1 MLKLMQK
8 FFLHKLERCL
18 FITFEVSI
26 LFLRFPGS
34 VFKFP
39 SPCSNLCMC
48 LFCDTF
54 KAIEKNNEANEIY
67 VQQRALK
74 NNQVNIAKLTCQK

>member
-1 MLKLMQK
+1 
-8 FFLHKLERCL
+8 
-18 FITFEVSI
+18 
-26 LFLRFPGS
+26 
-34 VFKFP
+34 
-39 SPCSNLCMC
+39 MC

-74 NNQVNIAKLTCQK
+74 NNQVNIAKLICQKR